1 MRSDFSRAK
10 SWRRNNAN
18 DTEKVKKRIAA
29 SGGVSREENMKRLLF
44 AAAASMLAGS
54 LAFAQS
60 ANQAVV
66 RLDPALDALVSPD
79 AKVELVKGGF
89 GFTEGPVWVQKGRE
103 GYLLF
108 TDIPGN
114 VIWKLTPQ
122 DGKASVYL
130 SNVGYNG
137 PEVWRWG
144 GIQNNGRERT
154 DPQFEEFAMI
164 GADGL
169 TLDRQG
175 RLIIATFAGRSL
187 VRLESNGKRTV
198 LADRYEGKRFNG
210 PNDVV
215 VKSDGAIYFT
225 DTYGG
230 LRLRDKDPR
239 RELEFNAVFLWKD
252 GKLTLLIKDMPNTN
266 GLAFSPD
273 EKYLYVNGS
282 RDNYVKRYEV
292 LADDT
297 LANGKMFIDLSKETE
312 RGITDGLRV
321 DVKGNLYETGP
332 GGVWIIS
339 PEGKHLGTIRAP
351 EQATNVGFGDADKK
365 TLYIAARSGIYR
377 IRVNTPGI

>member
-1 MRSDFSRAK
+1 MPGKQMTRISIVVIARLLAMASLLAGASLLASAPAAAQPAGDNAAK
-10 SWRRNNAN
+10 SATNNA
-18 DTEKVKKRIAA
+18 V
-29 SGGVSREENMKRLLF
+29 L
-44 AAAASMLAGS
+44 
-54 LAFAQS
+54 
-60 ANQAVV
+60 

-89 GFTEGPVWVQKGRE
+89 GFTEGPVWVQKGNS

-114 VIWKLTPQ
+114 VIYKLTPQ

-175 RLIIATFAGRSL
+175 RLIVATFAGRSL
-187 VRLESNGKRTV
+187 MRIEQNGRRTV
-198 LADRYEGKRFNG
+198 LADRYEGKRFGG

-215 VKSDGAIYFT
+215 VKRDGAIYFT
-225 DTYGG
+225 DTFGAF
-230 LRLRDKDPR
+230 RLREKDPR
-239 RELEFNAVFLWKD
+239 RELDFNAVYMWKD
-252 GKLTLLIKDMPNTN
+252 GKLTLVVKDMPATN

-282 RDNYVKRYEV
+282 RDNYVNRYEV
-292 LADDT
+292 RADGM
-297 LANGKMFIDLSKETE
+297 LANGKLFIDMSKAT
-312 RGITDGLRV
+312 GTGVTDGLRV
-321 DVKGNLYETGP
+321 DTRGNLYETGP
-332 GGVWIIS
+332 GGVWIVS
-339 PEGKHLGTIRAP
+339 TEGKPHGTIRA
-351 EQATNVGFGDADKK
+351 
-365 TLYIAARSGIYR
+365 
-377 IRVNTPGI
+377 

>member
-1 MRSDFSRAK
+1 MTRFL
-10 SWRRNNAN
+10 
-18 DTEKVKKRIAA
+18 IAA
-29 SGGVSREENMKRLLF
+29 I
-44 AAAASMLAGS
+44 ASVLASS
-54 LAFAQS
+54 LATAQS
-60 ANQAVV
+60 ASDKSVT

-79 AKVELVKGGF
+79 AKVERIVGGF
-89 GFTEGPVWVQKGRE
+89 GFTEGPVWMQNGKD

-114 VIWKLTPQ
+114 VIYKLTPQ

-130 SNVGYNG
+130 SNVGFTG
-137 PEVWRWG
+137 PDPWRWG
-144 GIQNNGRERT
+144 GIQNNGFERT
-154 DPQFEEFAMI
+154 DPRFEEFAMI

-169 TLDRQG
+169 TRDRQG

-187 VRLESNGKRTV
+187 MRIEKDGKRTV
-198 LADRYEGKRFNG
+198 LADRYEGKRFGG

-215 VKSDGAIYFT
+215 VKSNGAIYFT
-225 DTYGG
+225 DTYGAF
-230 LRLRDKDPR
+230 RLREKDPR
-239 RELEFNAVFLWKD
+239 RELDFNSVFMWKD
-252 GKLTLLIKDMPNTN
+252 GKLTLVVKDMPATN

-282 RDNYVKRYEV
+282 RDNYVNRYEV
-292 LADDT
+292 LADGT
-297 LANGKMFIDLSKETE
+297 LANGKLFIDLAKDATE

-321 DVKGNLYETGP
+321 DTKGNLYETGP

-351 EQATNVGFGDADKK
+351 EQSTNIGFGEADRKS
-365 TLYIAARSGIYR
+365 LYIAARTSIYK

>member
-1 MRSDFSRAK
+1 MTR
-10 SWRRNNAN
+10 
-18 DTEKVKKRIAA
+18 VLMIALA
-29 SGGVSREENMKRLLF
+29 GALAYSS
-44 AAAASMLAGS
+44 AAAQTASDK
-54 LAFAQS
+54 
-60 ANQAVV
+60 AVE
-66 RLDPALDALVSPD
+66 RLDPALDALVSAD

-114 VIWKLTPQ
+114 VIWKLTPN
-122 DGKASVYL
+122 GEASVYL
-130 SNVGYNG
+130 SQVGYTG

-144 GIQNNGRERT
+144 GLQNNGRERT

-175 RLIIATFAGRSL
+175 RLIVATFAGRSL
-187 VRLESNGKRTV
+187 MRVEPNGQRTV
-198 LADRYEGKRFNG
+198 LADRFEGKRFGG

-215 VKSDGAIYFT
+215 VKRDGAIYFT
-225 DTYGG
+225 DTFGAF
-230 LRLRDKDPR
+230 RLREKDPR
-239 RELEFNAVFLWKD
+239 RELDFNAVYRWKD
-252 GKLTLLIKDMPNTN
+252 GKLSQVVKDMPATN

-282 RDNYVKRYEV
+282 RDNYVNRYEV
-292 LADDT
+292 GPDGA
-297 LANGKMFIDLSKETE
+297 LANGKLFIDMRGHSE
-312 RGITDGLRV
+312 RGITDGMRV
-321 DVKGNLYETGP
+321 DTKGNLYETGP
-332 GGVWIIS
+332 GGVWVIS

-351 EQATNVGFGDADKK
+351 EQSTNVGFGDPDKK
-365 TLYIAARSGIYR
+365 TLYIAARTGIYK

>member
-1 MRSDFSRAK
+1 MIRFLTAARA
-10 SWRRNNAN
+10 
-18 DTEKVKKRIAA
+18 
-29 SGGVSREENMKRLLF
+29 G
-44 AAAASMLAGS
+44 MLAS
-54 LAFAQS
+54 CFAVSFATAQPAS
-60 ANQAVV
+60 DKSVV

-89 GFTEGPVWVQKGRE
+89 GFTEGPVWVQKNG

-114 VIWKLTPQ
+114 VIYKLTPQ
-122 DGKASVYL
+122 DGKASVHLY
-130 SNVGYNG
+130 NAGYNG
-137 PEVWRWG
+137 PDIWRWG
-144 GIQNNGRERT
+144 GLQNNGRERT

-175 RLIIATFAGRSL
+175 RVIIATFAGRSL
-187 VRLESNGKRTV
+187 MRLEKDGKRTV

-215 VKSDGAIYFT
+215 VKRDGAIYFT

-239 RELEFNAVFLWKD
+239 KELEYNAVFMWKN
-252 GKLTLLIKDMPNTN
+252 GKLTLLIKNMPNTN

-292 LADDT
+292 LPDGT
-297 LANGKMFIDLSKETE
+297 LANGQMFIDLSKETE

-321 DVKGNLYETGP
+321 DLKGNLYETGP
-332 GGVWIIS
+332 GGVWVIS
-339 PEGKHLGTIRAP
+339 PDGKHLGTIRAP
-351 EQATNVGFGDADKK
+351 EQATNIGFGDADKK
-365 TLYIAARSGIYR
+365 TLYIAARTSIYK

>member
-1 MRSDFSRAK
+1 MIRLL
-10 SWRRNNAN
+10 
-18 DTEKVKKRIAA
+18 IAA
-29 SGGVSREENMKRLLF
+29 IASMFASTF
-44 AAAASMLAGS
+44 AAA
-54 LAFAQS
+54 QS
-60 ANQAVV
+60 ASDRTVV
-66 RLDPALDALVSPD
+66 RLDPALDALVSAD
-79 AKVELVKGGF
+79 AKLETVKSGF
-89 GFTEGPVWVQKGRE
+89 GFTEGPVWVQKGKE

-114 VIWKLTPQ
+114 VIWKLTP

-144 GIQNNGRERT
+144 GIQNNGYDRN
-154 DPQFEEFAMI
+154 DPKFEEFAMI

-169 TLDRQG
+169 ALDRQG

-187 VRLESNGKRTV
+187 MRIEKDGKRTV
-198 LADRYEGKRFNG
+198 LADNYEGKRFGG

-215 VKSDGAIYFT
+215 VKRDGAIYFT
-225 DTYGG
+225 DTYGAF
-230 LRLRDKDPR
+230 RLRDKDPR
-239 RELEFNAVFLWKD
+239 RELMFNAVYRWKD
-252 GKLTLLIKDMPNTN
+252 GKLTRVVDDMPATN

-282 RDNYVKRYEV
+282 RDNYVNRYEV
-292 LADDT
+292 RADGT
-297 LANGKMFIDLSKETE
+297 LANGKLFIDMRKETD

-321 DVKGNLYETGP
+321 DTKGNLYETAP
-332 GGVWIIS
+332 GGVWVIS

-351 EQATNVGFGDADKK
+351 EQSTNIGFGDADKK
-365 TLYIAARSGIYR
+365 TLYIAARTSIYK

>member
-1 MRSDFSRAK
+1 MIRFLM
-10 SWRRNNAN
+10 
-18 DTEKVKKRIAA
+18 AA
-29 SGGVSREENMKRLLF
+29 T
-44 AAAASMLAGS
+44 ASLLAGS
-54 LAFAQS
+54 LAAAQPTD
-60 ANQAVV
+60 QAVV
-66 RLDPALDALVSPD
+66 RLDPALDALVLPD

-89 GFTEGPVWVQKGRE
+89 GFTEGPVWVQKEG

-114 VIWKLTPQ
+114 VIYKLRPQ
-122 DGKASVYL
+122 DGKLSVHLY
-130 SNVGYNG
+130 NAGYNG
-137 PEVWRWG
+137 PDIWRWG
-144 GIQNNGRERT
+144 GLQNNGRERT

-175 RLIIATFAGRSL
+175 RLIVATFAGRSL
-187 VRLESNGKRTV
+187 MRLERDGKRTV

-215 VKSDGAIYFT
+215 VKRDGAIYFT

-239 RELEFNAVFLWKD
+239 KELEFNAVFMWKN

-292 LADDT
+292 LADGT
-297 LANGKMFIDLSKETE
+297 LANGKMFIDLSKDATE

-321 DVKGNLYETGP
+321 DTKGNLYETGP
-332 GGVWIIS
+332 GGVWIVS

-351 EQATNVGFGDADKK
+351 EQSTNIGFGDADKK
-365 TLYIAARSGIYR
+365 TLYIAARTGIYK